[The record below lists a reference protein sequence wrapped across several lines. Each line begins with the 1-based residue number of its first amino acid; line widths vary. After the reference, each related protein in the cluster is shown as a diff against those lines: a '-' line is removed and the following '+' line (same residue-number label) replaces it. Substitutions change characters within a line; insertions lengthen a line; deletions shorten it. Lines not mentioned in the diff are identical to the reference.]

1 MFLALRSTDR
11 GNTKSAGEARR
22 VLPMV
27 VNGGRAS
34 FGEALVYRPADVDD
48 VVGDDSEADPALHS
62 DEALVPAPVEAMSAF
77 DHADASLA
85 SGAPLLAVAEPA
97 LLLLAFA
104 FGALARAVGD
114 ADPLDPFRFGCRLV
128 LVGIERRVGRDQAR
142 RASQQGSMRINGC
155 DEDVRVVRSARINF
169 VIDHDLVLR
178 LLQLHHL
185 TELVRLA
192 GFALANDLGR
202 WLEQAEE
209 LVFTACIALEDASSG
224 LLHHLLDARH
234 HVV

>member
-62 DEALVPAPVEAMSAF
+62 DEALVSAPVEAMSAF

-85 SGAPLLAVAEPA
+85 VN
-97 LLLLAFA
+97 
-104 FGALARAVGD
+104 
-114 ADPLDPFRFGCRLV
+114 
-128 LVGIERRVGRDQAR
+128 R
-142 RASQQGSMRINGC
+142 RANLTLHRRPILTPEG
-155 DEDVRVVRSARINF
+155 DE
-169 VIDHDLVLR
+169 
-178 LLQLHHL
+178 
-185 TELVRLA
+185 
-192 GFALANDLGR
+192 
-202 WLEQAEE
+202 
-209 LVFTACIALEDASSG
+209 SG
-224 LLHHLLDARH
+224 
-234 HVV
+234 